1 MRTSGLFN
9 ILFLT
14 SAFFVLGGFAVQAH
28 ARDAAKEQE
37 LLRTIELQQGQL
49 EAQQKQL
56 DAQRKMLEEIQ
67 SQTQKLLEN
76 AQQEVDRLGDVVQQQ
91 QQQLES
97 LQRQVSESQPPADK
111 ATVAADVPE
120 AFEVRPVDKIVT
132 SGGGER
138 IKLAISGHVNRAV
151 QVRDDGEDT
160 DLYHVDND
168 NSESQVRFVGTAEVD
183 EDLTLGTTIEVSIAP
198 NISGQV
204 DQNNQETGDIF
215 DERKVEVTLDSKRW
229 GKLWMGKG
237 YTASY
242 TAGAVDLSKTTSI
255 SYSTIV
261 DTAGSHLFRDSSSG
275 DLTNLRIFEAFNA
288 FDGLNRRNRLRYDTP
303 RFGGFHFATSAVSDN
318 RYDASLWWGGQGY
331 GFKAG
336 AAAAFAD
343 PNQDDADFQYN
354 GSASILHEDTGLNL
368 SLSFGLLER
377 DNQDDQQNYFAKVGW
392 LRRFFDF
399 GDTAFSVDYTRS
411 LNLPTD
417 EDDGYSIAAAAVQ
430 QFDKFGAEVYGLY
443 RLHSL
448 DRGVEPDVDDITVI
462 TLGTRVNF

>member
-1 MRTSGLFN
+1 MSGSNSIRRLP
-9 ILFLT
+9 
-14 SAFFVLGGFAVQAH
+14 VLVGTIGLACLAMQAQ
-28 ARDAAKEQE
+28 AQDAGKEPE
-37 LLRTIELQQGQL
+37 LLRTIEVQQSQL

-56 DAQRKMLEEIQ
+56 DAQSQMLQELQ
-67 SQTQKLLEN
+67 SQTKTLLEN
-76 AQQEVDRLGDVVQQQ
+76 AQQEVERLGDLVKQQQ
-91 QQQLES
+91 KQLET
-97 LQRQVSESQPPADK
+97 LQRQVSESQTPTQK
-111 ATVAADVPE
+111 ERATV
-120 AFEVRPVDKIVT
+120 EVAEVVKERTVDKVVT

-138 IKLAISGHVNRAV
+138 VKLAISGHVNRAV
-151 QVRDDGEDT
+151 QVRDDGKDT
-160 DLYHVDND
+160 DVYHVDND

-204 DQNNQETGDIF
+204 DQNNQETDDIF
-215 DERKVEVTLDSKRW
+215 DERKVEVTLDSERY

-242 TAGAVDLSKTTSI
+242 TSGAVDLSRTTAI

-261 DTAGSHLFRDSSSG
+261 DTAGSHLFRDKNSG
-275 DLTNLRIFEAFNA
+275 NLTNLRIFEAFDA

-303 RFGGFHFATSAVSDN
+303 KFGGFHLATSAVSDN

-343 PNQDDADFQYN
+343 PNQDDADLQYN

-368 SLSFGLLER
+368 SLSFGLLDR

-392 LRRFFDF
+392 LRRFFPV

-430 QFDKFGAEVYGLY
+430 QFDKFGAQVYGLY

-448 DRGVEPDVDDITVI
+448 DRGVAPDVDDITVI